1 MPRFFFHVRSTA
13 GVEMDRQGLDFETIE
28 EAIAD
33 ARRAGAEMLLDD
45 AVEEAR
51 TRSKSTFEI
60 SDSSGKVLAR
70 VPFNG

>member
-1 MPRFFFHVRSTA
+1 MPRFFFHVRSTT
-13 GVEMDRQGLDFETIE
+13 GIEMDPQGLDFETIE

-60 SDSSGKVLAR
+60 SDASGKVLAR